1 MAFKRVIIRRVGP
14 LSWLLGGMKT
24 YEQIDLVNDLIRI
37 FPEFASYWEEDNEDL
52 EFRSF
57 SLHSVYMSFLPF
69 LGNIQPTKIQWRLL
83 ANHLSKEVASGGN
96 RENAADTCVLEHL
109 HQVRLNK
116 ILRPLL
122 SKEAQAYVRA

>member
-1 MAFKRVIIRRVGP
+1 
-14 LSWLLGGMKT
+14 MKP
-24 YEQIDLVNDLIRI
+24 YDQPDLIRDLVQI
-37 FPEFASYWEEDNEDL
+37 FPEFASYWAEDNED
-52 EFRSF
+52 EEVRSS

-69 LGNIQPTKIQWRLL
+69 LGTVQPTQKQWRLL
-83 ANHLSKEVASGGN
+83 ADHLSKAVASGGAQ
-96 RENAADTCVLEHL
+96 ENAADTCVLEHL